1 VPNKKWPGITIT
13 CPNQNFLKNMG
24 PPQNYYLITLLEEF
38 FFNQKNIVKQMA
50 QIKHASGPVLLRT
63 WNVRPYCSPLPTEV
77 LKRYSNISNPRPT
90 PDGLC
95 FAVPSSKRAWCN
107 AFLPRKLAFSV
118 VSYLAFRDPNC
129 GDSEDGEIRIVET
142 SWNCR
147 IFCVVLCFFFF
158 FAGCEVFPLWWS
170 EVVEVV
176 KGGIRGQRRLQRREM
191 TGAGGIGYALIALG
205 PAFSLFV
212 TVIASKPFLI
222 LTVLGRYSFILP
234 KSN

>member
-1 VPNKKWPGITIT
+1 M
-13 CPNQNFLKNMG
+13 F
-24 PPQNYYLITLLEEF
+24 
-38 FFNQKNIVKQMA
+38 
-50 QIKHASGPVLLRT
+50 VL
-63 WNVRPYCSPLPTEV
+63 SPSPTEV
-77 LKRYSNISNPRPT
+77 LKRCSNISNARPT
-90 PDGLC
+90 PDGLY

-107 AFLPRKLAFSV
+107 AFSPLKLAFSV
-118 VSYLAFRDPNC
+118 VSCLAFRDPNC

-147 IFCVVLCFFFF
+147 IFCVVFFF
-158 FAGCEVFPLWWS
+158 FAGCVVFPLWWS

-176 KGGIRGQRRLQRREM
+176 EGGGRGQRRLQRGEM

-222 LTVLGRYSFILP
+222 LTVLGRYSFILS

>member
-1 VPNKKWPGITIT
+1 MRPIKVTTYNNYMPKPEFSQKYGTTSKLLPNYTFRRIIFLIKKI
-13 CPNQNFLKNMG
+13 
-24 PPQNYYLITLLEEF
+24 LL
-38 FFNQKNIVKQMA
+38 KQMA

-147 IFCVVLCFFFF
+147 LFCVVLCFFFF
-158 FAGCEVFPLWWS
+158 FFLL
-170 EVVEVV
+170 VV
-176 KGGIRGQRRLQRREM
+176 K
-191 TGAGGIGYALIALG
+191 
-205 PAFSLFV
+205 F
-212 TVIASKPFLI
+212 FLCDEVK
-222 LTVLGRYSFILP
+222 LL
-234 KSN
+234 K